1 MRKINRRRSDSDDDI
16 SGRLRFEI
24 IFKNWG
30 RKFWRG
36 KSKNFKG
43 G

>member
-16 SGRLRFEI
+16 SGRLSVKI
-24 IFKNWG
+24 IFKNWE
-30 RKFWRG
+30 RKFWEG